1 MKVKIWGCRGSLATP
16 GADTLGV
23 GGNTTCVEVSSNGTR
38 VILDAGTGIR
48 ALGQELAAEGAK
60 RVEVFLTHL
69 HLDHI
74 EGLGFFAPFYDPEC
88 EVRVWGPPSSV
99 RSLKER
105 ISRYLSSPLFPVEI
119 HDLPATVTFEDI
131 PEEPVELNGLRF
143 SAHPVSHPGTTLGY
157 RVEADGAV
165 LAFIPD
171 HEPALGVELESLT
184 SDWISG
190 YPIAEGAT
198 LLLHDAQ
205 YSEAEYSQR
214 MGWGHSS
221 IKQAVGFAS
230 MTGAEQLLLF
240 HHDPGHTDADLDE
253 LCARAG
259 ELWQGNGSPP
269 ALAREGMEIE
279 LEA

>member
-16 GADTLGV
+16 GADTLSV
-23 GGNTTCVEVSSNGTR
+23 GGNTTCVEVSSNGMR

-60 RVEVFLTHL
+60 RVEIFLTHL

-119 HDLPATVTFEDI
+119 HDLPATVTFEDM
-131 PEEPVELNGLRF
+131 PDEPVELNGLRF

-157 RVEADGAV
+157 RVEGDGAV

-171 HEPALGVELESLT
+171 HEPALGVDLESLT

-190 YPIAEGAT
+190 YQVAEGAT

-205 YSEAEYSQR
+205 YSEAEYPQR
-214 MGWGHSS
+214 MGWGHASV
-221 IKQAVGFAS
+221 KQTVGFAS

-240 HHDPGHTDADLDE
+240 HHDPAHTDADLDE
-253 LCARAG
+253 LCARAC

-269 ALAREGMEIE
+269 ALAREGME
-279 LEA
+279 LDL